1 VSVNTGLQWLGQRVR
16 VFWKDD
22 FMWYNGCIDDH
33 YGGDRYHIVYD
44 DDGFEEWISLPSV
57 SSLEKSRVVLCVSPS
72 VYARVRLLSWDGVA
86 SVCLCVPF
94 SPTSLDDPRSHC
106 AKCLSN

>member
-1 VSVNTGLQWLGQRVR
+1 MSVTTGLHWLGQRVR

-57 SSLEKSRVVLCVSPS
+57 SSVEKSRVVLCVSHS
-72 VYARVRLLSWDGVA
+72 MCMHVCICCRGMEWQV
-86 SVCLCVPF
+86 SVCACP
-94 SPTSLDDPRSHC
+94 SRPR
-106 AKCLSN
+106 LSMFLVRIAP